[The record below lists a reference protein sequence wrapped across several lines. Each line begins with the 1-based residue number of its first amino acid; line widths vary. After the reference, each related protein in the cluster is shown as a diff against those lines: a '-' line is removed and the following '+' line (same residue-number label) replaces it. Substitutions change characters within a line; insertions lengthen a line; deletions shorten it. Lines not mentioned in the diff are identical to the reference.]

1 MVAMGNERISMT
13 LLCLGKCIIQLIRQH
28 QVIFGGFNNKSTFII
43 CRIAQANRRYMTQA
57 ARLFQVYE
65 VQNFSNVWKTVN
77 KKRCLKKTEV
87 FHSSTQCVYSIG
99 PCTLDHGD
107 PHWIS
112 GCNISTGGRTI
123 APLAGEE
130 RERISFTQVSG

>member
-1 MVAMGNERISMT
+1 MQWKMRSSVVAMGNERISTT

-28 QVIFGGFNNKSTFII
+28 QVIFGGFNNMSTFII
-43 CRIAQANRRYMTQA
+43 CRIAQANRRYITQA

-77 KKRCLKKTEV
+77 EKRYLKKTEV

-99 PCTLDHGD
+99 PSIYVHLTMVTH
-107 PHWIS
+107 
-112 GCNISTGGRTI
+112 TGPVVAI
-123 APLAGEE
+123 FPLGENHCAT
-130 RERISFTQVSG
+130 RW